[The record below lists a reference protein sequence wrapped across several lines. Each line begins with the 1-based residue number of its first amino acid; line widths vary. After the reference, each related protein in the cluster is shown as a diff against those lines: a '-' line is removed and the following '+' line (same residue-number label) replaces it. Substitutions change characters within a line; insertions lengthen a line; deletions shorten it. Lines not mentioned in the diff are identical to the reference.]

1 MSLPDRLRAAKLNQ
15 YAALARAGFNTR
27 IVDFLLF
34 VSETGSRHYA
44 GQMGER
50 HYLRLVLTPT
60 PEVLLKS
67 GLTDSKYGIQADGDA
82 LLKGAFPL
90 ELSGY
95 EVTINADGE
104 EVQGNAVSK
113 TYATPF
119 DFRRDIETAESFRI
133 DGEAFAF
140 RSAGP
145 LQIDT
150 TQSEWALRL
159 VRK

>member
-1 MSLPDRLRAAKLNQ
+1 MSLPDRLRAAKRNQ

-34 VSETGSRHYA
+34 VSETAPRHYA

-50 HYLRLVLTPT
+50 HYVRLVLTPT

-67 GLTDSKYGIQADGDA
+67 GLADSKYGLQADGDA

-90 ELSGY
+90 QLNGY
-95 EVTINADGE
+95 EITINANGE
-104 EVQGNAVSK
+104 ETQGNAISK
-113 TYATPF
+113 NYATPL
-119 DFRRDIETAESFRI
+119 DFRRDVEVAESFRI

-140 RSAGP
+140 RSVGP

-150 TQSEWALRL
+150 MQSEWALRL
-159 VRK
+159 IRK